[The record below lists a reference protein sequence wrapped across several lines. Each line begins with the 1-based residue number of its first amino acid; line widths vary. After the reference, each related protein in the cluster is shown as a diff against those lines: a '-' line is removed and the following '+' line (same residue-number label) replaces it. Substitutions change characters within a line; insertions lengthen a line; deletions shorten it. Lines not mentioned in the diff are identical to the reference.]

1 MIIEIED
8 PSGVAAARRQALSL
22 AQSIGLNEDLQGRV
36 ALVTTELASNLAKHA
51 RQGRLIL
58 SSYEDSSNLG
68 LEILSLDRGP
78 GIPNVDDAMR
88 DGMSTAGSLGGG
100 LGALLRQSTQFDLFT
115 MAGAGTVI
123 MCRVG
128 RSSPE
133 RAASKVTL
141 GSVVVPKAGE
151 TVSGDGWAYA
161 VPALGPTLM
170 LVDGSGHGINAHLA
184 ASTAVQSFHANCES
198 NCPALMGSM
207 HRALAST
214 RGGAVGLARVDLVR
228 GHTLYV
234 GIGNITAAVICGGSV
249 RRMISNNGIAGHVA
263 STIREFSYPYE
274 APLTIVLHSD
284 GISARWDLADYP
296 GLAYAHPS
304 ILAAVL
310 YRDHARHSDDAAVVA
325 LRLQ

>member
-8 PSGVAAARRQALSL
+8 PSGVSAARRQALAL
-22 AQSIGLNEDLQGRV
+22 AQGIGLNEDLQGRV
-36 ALVTTELASNLAKHA
+36 ALLTTELGSNLAKHA
-51 RQGRLIL
+51 GRGRLII
-58 SSYEDSSNLG
+58 SSFEESSSPG
-68 LEILSLDRGP
+68 LEIISIDRGP
-78 GIPNVDDAMR
+78 GIPNVNEAMR

-100 LGALLRQSTQFDLFT
+100 LGALQRQSTQFDIFT
-115 MAGAGTVI
+115 MAGAGTVV

-128 RSSPE
+128 PSRPE
-133 RAASKVTL
+133 RAASRLTL
-141 GSVVVPKAGE
+141 GSIVLAKPGE
-151 TVSGDGWAYA
+151 TVSGDSWAYA
-161 VPALGPTLM
+161 LSSLGPTLM
-170 LVDGSGHGINAHLA
+170 LVDGSGHGVNAHLA
-184 ASTAVQSFHANCES
+184 ATTAVQSFHANCERS
-198 NCPALMGSM
+198 CPALMDSM

-228 GHTLYV
+228 EQTLYV
-234 GIGNITAAVICGGSV
+234 GIGNITAAIISGSSV
-249 RRMISNNGIAGHVA
+249 KRMISNNGIAGHVA
-263 STIREFSYPYE
+263 STIREFSYPCE
-274 APLTIVLHSD
+274 VPLTIVLHSD